1 MRRSRR
7 PIIIASRRSQLAR
20 VQAELV
26 GAALKRLHPAVEI
39 SYVWIESE
47 GDQFL
52 EASLADS
59 GGKGL
64 FAKAIEQALLDHR
77 ADLAVHSLKD
87 LPTKPTKRL
96 VVAAVPPRED
106 VRDCLVTRHAAAR
119 IDDLPQ
125 GAVFGTASPRR
136 AAQVLRLRP
145 DLKIELIRGNV
156 QTRLR
161 KVLETPAESSEPES
175 NPPLPPRPDRRTA
188 ASAAKPPAANPQ
200 PPVPHYDATLMAVAG
215 LTRAGLARHADR
227 PVDPSIILPA
237 AGQGALA
244 LQCRGDD
251 HITMQRVLPLNHA
264 PTAQA
269 VELERAIIDG
279 LAGDCHSP
287 IAAYAEPILVDGRG
301 GYRLTARV
309 ISPDGRQMI
318 EAKMEAGAKELRHL
332 ASRVLERLEE
342 QGARQVLARE

>member
-1 MRRSRR
+1 M
-7 PIIIASRRSQLAR
+7 
-20 VQAELV
+20 V
-26 GAALKRLHPAVEI
+26 GAALRRLHPSVEI
-39 SYVWIESE
+39 DYVWIESE

-96 VVAAVPPRED
+96 VIAAVPPRED
-106 VRDCLVTRHAAAR
+106 VRDCLITRHPIRR
-119 IDDLPQ
+119 IEELPK
-125 GAVFGTASPRR
+125 GATFGTASPRR

-161 KVLETPAESSEPES
+161 KVLETSANPGGPASPAT
-175 NPPLPPRPDRRTA
+175 PLSQPDRRTTED
-188 ASAAKPPAANPQ
+188 SNPQTRNLKPQTPNAKPQAPAPR
-200 PPVPHYDATLMAVAG
+200 HYDATLMAVAG
-215 LTRAGLARHADR
+215 LTRAGLAQHAGR
-227 PVDPSIILPA
+227 PMDPAIILPA

-251 HITMQRVLPLNHA
+251 HVTMQRVLPLNHS

-287 IAAYAEPILVDGRG
+287 IAAFAEPIIVDGRG

-309 ISPDGRQMI
+309 LSLDGQQMVEARQ
-318 EAKMEAGAKELRHL
+318 EAGAKELRRL
-332 ASRVLERLEE
+332 ASRVLAALEE
-342 QGARQVLARE
+342 QGAQKVLARGG